1 MDTKSSLLASLY
13 WRLIRYLTG
22 PFIIEPLK
30 DIDGSSEKLLG
41 YSVAGK
47 ELIVYMSVSESRVRY
62 SRWYVPNQIARVYRI
77 TASTSGDIDDSLRAI
92 LDQPVYLPD
101 TGYWLF
107 SPQHKKRM
115 LTLAYLET
123 IAAKIPKT

>member
-1 MDTKSSLLASLY
+1 MDVKSNLIASLY

-22 PFIIEPLK
+22 PFIIEPLR
-30 DIDGSSEKLLG
+30 DIDDSSEKLIG

-47 ELIVYMSVSESRVRY
+47 ELTVYMSVSESIVRY
-62 SRWYVPNQIARVYRI
+62 SRWYVPDQIARVYRI
-77 TASTSGDIDDSLRAI
+77 TASTNGDIDDSIKAI

-107 SPQHKKRM
+107 SPQHRKRM

-123 IAAKIPKT
+123 IAAKMPKT

>member
-1 MDTKSSLLASLY
+1 MDSKSSLLASLY

-30 DIDGSSEKLLG
+30 DIDDSSEKLLG

-62 SRWYVPNQIARVYRI
+62 KRWYVPDQIPHHR
-77 TASTSGDIDDSLRAI
+77 
-92 LDQPVYLPD
+92 
-101 TGYWLF
+101 
-107 SPQHKKRM
+107 
-115 LTLAYLET
+115 
-123 IAAKIPKT
+123 